1 MKHAISMMGRLGM
14 VVGALALVSGCST
27 LSNTLNSLNPFAS
40 GAVKPA
46 ELKAFTP
53 ALNVVTAWK
62 TDIGDSEQGFFAP
75 AVFDDT
81 VYVASH
87 AGQLRALNKS
97 NGQLKWS
104 IKTETKLKAGVAAS
118 VDTIAVVDVNNRLLA
133 FDNNGKQKW
142 SVNIGAEVTTVPTA
156 ATGAIL
162 VRGIDFSVVAYATEN
177 GAQRWKYTRQLP
189 PLTLRINSPVDVN
202 NARVYAG
209 FPGGRLVSLDLNT
222 GNVVWEGTLATPTG
236 TTEIERITDVT
247 GTPVYNF
254 REVCAA
260 SFQGKL
266 GCLDAISARP
276 IWSVDFSAPS
286 GASVDDRYMIA
297 ANELGDLFA
306 FSRTG
311 GKQVWRIENF
321 QRREPTTPTVVG
333 RAAVLGDFEGYVH
346 FIDRDTGKTIAR
358 TRVGSK
364 PFTAAPIA
372 VDTNS
377 VLIQS
382 RDGDVA
388 MLTIR

>member
-1 MKHAISMMGRLGM
+1 MKHAISTMSRLGLM
-14 VVGALALVSGCST
+14 LGTLVFAAGCST
-27 LSNTLNSLNPFAS
+27 LSSTMSSLNPFGS

-53 ALNVVTAWK
+53 ALNVSTAWK
-62 TDIGDSEQGFFAP
+62 IDVGDSEQGYFVP
-75 AVFDDT
+75 SVFEDT
-81 VYVASH
+81 VYVASQ

-97 NGQLKWS
+97 TGQVKWS
-104 IKTETKLKAGVAAS
+104 IKTDTKLKAGVAAS

-142 SVNIGAEVTTVPTA
+142 SVNIGTEVNTVPTA
-156 ATGAIL
+156 ATGTVL
-162 VRGIDFSVVAYATEN
+162 VRGIDFSVIAYATEN

-222 GNVVWEGTLATPTG
+222 GNLAWEGILATPTG
-236 TTEIERITDVT
+236 TTEIERITDIT
-247 GTPVYNF
+247 GTPTYNF

-260 SFQGKL
+260 SFQGRL
-266 GCLDAISARP
+266 GCLDATSARP

-321 QRREPTTPTVVG
+321 QRREPTMPAIVG
-333 RAAVLGDFEGYVH
+333 RAAVLGDFDGYVH

-364 PFTAAPIA
+364 PFTAAPIP
-372 VDTNS
+372 VDANS